1 MRHRFPLSATLRYAR
16 LAPAG
21 AAVLLYLTLAACDQP
36 VPPRTYAEFMD
47 DKIARE
53 GTIARC
59 DEDQEALARDLE
71 CANARRA
78 AAAIALRQERERREA
93 LEVESQQKIEALKHE
108 MVERERVATE
118 AALAAARAEREAY
131 EALWRSQGSADVYG
145 PRQLAPE
152 APADRLSLIEL
163 PDHLR
168 RE

>member
-1 MRHRFPLSATLRYAR
+1 MRHWIPLSATLCYAR

-21 AAVLLYLTLAACDQP
+21 AAVAMCLMLAACEEP

-47 DKIARE
+47 DQIARE

-59 DEDQEALARDLE
+59 DEDPEALARDLE

-93 LEVESQQKIEALKHE
+93 LEVESQQKIEALKQE
-108 MVERERVATE
+108 MVERERIATE

-131 EALWRSQGSADVYG
+131 EALWRGQGSGDVYG
-145 PRQLAPE
+145 PQQQAPE
-152 APADRLSLIEL
+152 VPPDRLSLIEL